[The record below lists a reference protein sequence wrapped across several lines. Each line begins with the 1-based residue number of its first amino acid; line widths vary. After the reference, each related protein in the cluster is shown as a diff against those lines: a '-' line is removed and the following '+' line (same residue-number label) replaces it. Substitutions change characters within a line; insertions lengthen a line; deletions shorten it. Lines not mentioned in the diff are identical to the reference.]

1 MGAVDTLAKPRL
13 RASPLASA
21 RIRHALGNL
30 LVAASFFMAWLTLRT
45 RSFWP
50 AALVHSAG
58 DSIAGGLTASIKTTL
73 PGLYLYLTE
82 LTLICVVGLI
92 FYILLVHKTDSVKTD
107 RSASFSTAG
116 SNLFGLSESD
126 GQ

>member
-1 MGAVDTLAKPRL
+1 MTKR
-13 RASPLASA
+13 S
-21 RIRHALGNL
+21 
-30 LVAASFFMAWLTLRT
+30 LVF
-45 RSFWP
+45 
-50 AALVHSAG
+50 
-58 DSIAGGLTASIKTTL
+58 TASIKTTL

-92 FYILLVHKTDSVKTD
+92 FYILLVHRTDSVKTD
-107 RSASFSTAG
+107 RSASDSTAR